1 MKFLRSVDN
10 LSYSLASSQAR
21 IFEKS
26 VSFGI
31 PSKIFIK
38 SFMTSNEALWLDNLN
53 LGAAGLSE
61 IEIFD
66 EIGKKV
72 NTKKGELFPF
82 SVMHYIGYFYRMA
95 SYLTGF
101 SSKELYKKIK
111 PELLFRNYQ
120 TLHSLSIEEA
130 IEEMFE
136 IVNMKEEDKYS
147 SFKKIYNMDL

>member
-1 MKFLRSVDN
+1 MKFLRNVDN
-10 LSYSLASSQAR
+10 LSYSLSSSQAR

-38 SFMTSNEALWLDNLN
+38 SFMTSNEALQLDNLN
-53 LGAAGLSE
+53 LDVAGLSE

-66 EIGKKV
+66 EISKKV
-72 NTKKGELFPF
+72 STKKGELFTFP
-82 SVMHYIGYFYRMA
+82 VMHYIGYFYRMA
-95 SYLTGF
+95 AYLTGF
-101 SSKELYKKIK
+101 SSKELYKRIK
-111 PELLFRNYQ
+111 PELLYRNYQ
-120 TLHSLSIEEA
+120 TLHSLSIEET

-147 SFKKIYNMDL
+147 SFKKIYNTDL

>member
-38 SFMTSNEALWLDNLN
+38 SFMTSNEALWLDNLILN
-53 LGAAGLSE
+53 AAGLSE

-66 EIGKKV
+66 GISKKV
-72 NTKKGELFPF
+72 NTKKGELFSF

-101 SSKELYKKIK
+101 SSKKLYKNIK

-136 IVNMKEEDKYS
+136 VVNMKAEDKYS
-147 SFKKIYNMDL
+147 SFKKIYSVDL

>member
-38 SFMTSNEALWLDNLN
+38 SFMTSNEALWLDNLILN
-53 LGAAGLSE
+53 VAGLSE

-66 EIGKKV
+66 GISKKV
-72 NTKKGELFPF
+72 NTKKGELFPL

-101 SSKELYKKIK
+101 SSKKLYKNIK

-136 IVNMKEEDKYS
+136 VVNMKAEDKYS
-147 SFKKIYNMDL
+147 SFKKIYSVDL

>member
-10 LSYSLASSQAR
+10 LSYLLASSQAR
-21 IFEKS
+21 LFEKS
-26 VSFGI
+26 VSLGI
-31 PSKIFIK
+31 PSKIFVK

-53 LGAAGLSE
+53 LNAAGLSE

-66 EIGKKV
+66 EVSKRI
-72 NTKKGELFPF
+72 NTKKGKLFSF
-82 SVMHYIGYFYRMA
+82 SAMHYIGYFYRMA
-95 SYLTGF
+95 AYLTGF

-130 IEEMFE
+130 IKE
-136 IVNMKEEDKYS
+136 IFDIANVKLEDKYS
-147 SFKKIYNMDL
+147 SFKKIYALDL